1 MSVIMAPQKQNNS
14 LGLLGTLAMFGGT
27 LTGNPFL
34 TSLGTGMNAAN
45 QMINGNYSSTPQ
57 AASAFQDAIKGLWG
71 WVNPASGNIAKS
83 ASKIKDIAEK
93 VAQSNNGFWGRIS

>member
-1 MSVIMAPQKQNNS
+1 MAVITAPQSKNNS
-14 LGLLGTLAMFGGT
+14 LGLLGSLAFFGGT

-45 QMINGNYSSTPQ
+45 QMINGNNSPQTQST
-57 AASAFQDAIKGLWG
+57 FQDAIKGLWG

-83 ASKIKDIAEK
+83 TSKIKDIADK
-93 VAQSNNGFWGRIS
+93 VAQSNNGFWGRVS